1 MIGGRGLG
9 GGGAVTSNAHTEG
22 GGTALQKPVGTDEP
36 PDSIN
41 NINHLHTKNAF
52 GARWYSPHTLS

>member
-1 MIGGRGLG
+1 MIEGRGLG

-22 GGTALQKPVGTDEP
+22 GDTALQKPAGTDEP

-41 NINHLHTKNAF
+41 NIYPLHTKHAF
-52 GARWYSPHTLS
+52 AARWYSPHTFS